1 VNQDAHKPRPLT
13 IHDKDGLR
21 PNMWQNLPLF
31 PERAS
36 TIAGH
41 VDALFLFLVAITIFF
56 TLLVAALIVVF
67 AIRYRKD
74 RQPQAQQIHGSM
86 ALEIT
91 WTVIPLAITMVIFV
105 WGAAIYFMESRPPKD
120 AMEIYAVGKQWMWK
134 FQHVEG
140 PREIN
145 TLHVPID
152 RDVRLIMTSQD
163 VIHDVFVPAFR
174 VKADVLPGRYTS
186 IWFRATKPGRYH
198 LFCAEYCGTQ
208 HSGMIGEVVVMDQ
221 AEYAAW
227 TQSGADGSLASTG
240 EKYFQH
246 YGCATCHRADMAGR
260 GPNLVGVFGKP
271 QLLEDGRTVSADET
285 YVRESILNPGAKIVG
300 GYKNIMPTFEGQID
314 EDGLIALVQYVK
326 ALGNGTANVPVPVAN
341 PDAAPYPVAPKP
353 EPQMAKPD
361 NNTPTQQTAPAAPT
375 KKQGPTAPS
384 GK

>member
-1 VNQDAHKPRPLT
+1 
-13 IHDKDGLR
+13 
-21 PNMWQNLPLF
+21 M
-31 PERAS
+31 
-36 TIAGH
+36 AGH

-56 TLLVAALIVVF
+56 TLLVATMIVVF
-67 AIRYRKD
+67 AVRYRKD
-74 RQPQAQQIHGSM
+74 RQPNAQQIHGSM

-145 TLHVPID
+145 TLHVPLD

-221 AEYAAW
+221 AEYAQW

-246 YGCATCHRADMAGR
+246 YGCATCHRTDMAGR
-260 GPNLVGVFGKP
+260 GPNLVGVFGKA
-271 QLLEDGRTVSADET
+271 QLLEDGRTVNADET
-285 YVRESILNPGAKIVG
+285 YIRESVLNPGAKIVG

-314 EDGLIALVQYVK
+314 EDGLIALVAYVK
-326 ALGNGTANVPVPVAN
+326 ALGNGMGNPPVPVAN
-341 PDAAPYPVAPKP
+341 PDAEPYPVAPKP

-361 NNTPTQQTAPAAPT
+361 NTTTPNQKTAPAAPAKT
-375 KKQGPTAPS
+375 KSNTAPT

>member
-1 VNQDAHKPRPLT
+1 
-13 IHDKDGLR
+13 
-21 PNMWQNLPLF
+21 MWQNLPLF

-41 VDALFLFLVAITIFF
+41 VDALFLFLIAVTIFF
-56 TLLVAALIVVF
+56 TLLIATMIVVL

-74 RQPQAQQIHGSM
+74 RQPVAEQIHGSM

-91 WTVIPLAITMVIFV
+91 WTVIPLAITMIIFV
-105 WGAAIYFMESRPPKD
+105 WGAAIYFTEAKPPKD

-145 TLHVPID
+145 VLHVPMN
-152 RDVRLIMTSQD
+152 RDVRMIMTSQD
-163 VIHDVFVPAFR
+163 VIHDFFVPAFR

-186 IWFRATKPGRYH
+186 TWFRATKPGRYH

-208 HSGMIGEVVVMDQ
+208 HSGMIGEVVVMDP
-221 AEYAAW
+221 AEYATWA
-227 TQSGADGSLASTG
+227 QSGADGSLASTG

-246 YGCATCHRADMAGR
+246 YGCANCHRTDMAGR

-271 QLLEDGRTVSADET
+271 QLLEDGRTVIADET
-285 YVRESILNPGAKIVG
+285 YIRESILNPGAKVVSG
-300 GYKNIMPTFEGQID
+300 FKNIMPPFEGQID
-314 EDGLIALVQYVK
+314 EDGLVALVAYVK
-326 ALGNGTANVPVPVAN
+326 ALGNGMANPPVPVSN
-341 PDAAPYPVAPKP
+341 PDAAPYPVAPKT

-361 NNTPTQQTAPAAPT
+361 NNITPTQTAAPEAPA
-375 KKQGPTAPS
+375 KSQGAKAPS

>member
-1 VNQDAHKPRPLT
+1 
-13 IHDKDGLR
+13 
-21 PNMWQNLPLF
+21 MWQNLPLF

-41 VDALFLFLVAITIFF
+41 VDALFLFLVAITVFF

-67 AIRYRKD
+67 AVRYRKD

-145 TLHVPID
+145 QLHVPVD
-152 RDVRLIMTSQD
+152 RDVRMIMTSQD
-163 VIHDVFVPAFR
+163 VIHDMFVPAFR

-186 IWFRATKPGRYH
+186 LWFRATKPGRYH

-208 HSGMIGEVVVMDQ
+208 HSGMIGEVIVMDQ
-221 AEYAAW
+221 TEYAQW

-246 YGCATCHRADMAGR
+246 YGCATCHRTDMAGR

-271 QLLEDGRTVSADET
+271 QLLEDGRTISADET
-285 YVRESILNPGAKIVG
+285 YIRESILNPGAKVVSG
-300 GYKNIMPTFEGQID
+300 FKNIMPTFEGQID
-314 EDGLIALVQYVK
+314 EDGMVALVQYVK
-326 ALGNGTANVPVPVAN
+326 ALGNGMANVPVPVAN
-341 PDAAPYPVAPKP
+341 PDAAPYPVAPKS

-361 NNTPTQQTAPAAPT
+361 NNTMPTQQTAPAAPA
-375 KKQGPTAPS
+375 KKQGNTAPK

>member
-1 VNQDAHKPRPLT
+1 
-13 IHDKDGLR
+13 
-21 PNMWQNLPLF
+21 MWQNLPLF

-36 TIAGH
+36 SMAGH
-41 VDALFLFLVAITIFF
+41 VDALFLFLVSITIFF

-74 RQPQAQQIHGSM
+74 RQPNAEQIHGSM

-145 TLHVPID
+145 TLHVPLN

-221 AEYAAW
+221 SEYAQW

-246 YGCATCHRADMAGR
+246 FGCATCHRTDMAGR
-260 GPNLVGVFGKP
+260 GPNLVGVFGKA
-271 QLLEDGRTVSADET
+271 QLLEDGRTVNADET
-285 YVRESILNPGAKIVG
+285 YIRESILNPGAKIVG
-300 GYKNIMPTFEGQID
+300 GFKNIMPTFEGQID
-314 EDGLIALVQYVK
+314 EDGLIALVAYVK
-326 ALGNGTANVPVPVAN
+326 ALGNGMGNPPVPVAN
-341 PDAAPYPVAPKP
+341 PDAAPYPVTPKP

-361 NNTPTQQTAPAAPT
+361 NTTTPTQKTAPAAPAKT
-375 KKQGPTAPS
+375 QSNTAPT